1 MSLPDRVQCMRIS
14 SIDVTV
20 DVDHDSMVM
29 LKCKLLLAIAD
40 VSPDVPRK
48 S

>member
-20 DVDHDSMVM
+20 DLDYDSMVM
-29 LKCKLLLAIAD
+29 LNCKLLLAIAD
-40 VSPDVPRK
+40 VGPDVPRQ